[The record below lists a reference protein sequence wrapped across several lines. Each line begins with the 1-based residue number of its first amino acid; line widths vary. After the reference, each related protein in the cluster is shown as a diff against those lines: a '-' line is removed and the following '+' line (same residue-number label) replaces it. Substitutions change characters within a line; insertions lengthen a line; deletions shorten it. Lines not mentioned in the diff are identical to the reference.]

1 MYTAYIYIYIQ
12 LQLTCT
18 ALVINGLPV
27 FNRFFSGRLTRYCP
41 SSVPKS
47 FVHDGTSQD
56 FRPGKNPSQ
65 INSKTHKL
73 TKKHT
78 TRIGPESA
86 IFSVNTQYI
95 LNIDTGKTLSENKQN
110 EGTWYGRYINLF
122 ASLVIVAVLSHERD
136 QFEATIVYNCIFPS
150 L

>member
-1 MYTAYIYIYIQ
+1 MVCLYSTIF
-12 LQLTCT
+12 
-18 ALVINGLPV
+18 P
-27 FNRFFSGRLTRYCP
+27 GRLTRYCP

-65 INSKTHKL
+65 INSKNTHKL

-78 TRIGPESA
+78 TCIGPESA
-86 IFSVNTQYI
+86 IFFVNTQYI

-110 EGTWYGRYINLF
+110 EGTTNKSKKLQDFLSSVVESHYI
-122 ASLVIVAVLSHERD
+122 V
-136 QFEATIVYNCIFPS
+136 C
-150 L
+150 